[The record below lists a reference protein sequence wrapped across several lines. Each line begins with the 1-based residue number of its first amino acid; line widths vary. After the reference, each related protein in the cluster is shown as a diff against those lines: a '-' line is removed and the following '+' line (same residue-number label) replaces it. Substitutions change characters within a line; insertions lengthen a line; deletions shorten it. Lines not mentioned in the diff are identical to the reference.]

1 MDGRRTTAKE
11 PSQLT
16 AVLISHLLLHQACLS
31 LGFLR
36 EQRALMFAQQ
46 GGPVVKQLIQTRR
59 AFGPLSMGPIAN
71 PPWVS

>member
-1 MDGRRTTAKE
+1 MDGRRSTAKQ
-11 PSQLT
+11 PSQLMT
-16 AVLISHLLLHQACLS
+16 VVIIHLLLHQAGLS

-36 EQRALMFAQQ
+36 EQCALMSAQQ
-46 GGPVVKQLIQTRR
+46 GGPVVKQLMQSRR